1 MEFSFAKRRARRAF
15 EPGLRYARR
24 RSRSVDSAR
33 FPHGGHREPVRR
45 SGYPDH
51 DPVDDSERG
60 IVFYRDVLG
69 IPLLFAE
76 PRRQLL
82 KSEVA
87 FAGA

>member
-1 MEFSFAKRRARRAF
+1 MLVADPARSIRRDFRTGAIVNLSDAAVTQITT
-15 EPGLRYARR
+15 G
-24 RSRSVDSAR
+24 
-33 FPHGGHREPVRR
+33 
-45 SGYPDH
+45 
-51 DPVDDSERG
+51 VDDSERG